1 MFRLARQDLLGM
13 QGPVWG
19 DDEIMHGLLQIAV
32 LTESDQRVHVWDPLL
47 VTGLVQH
54 DQPATWKELV
64 SVLGPVATV
73 ISAVL
78 LGTHWIPLVWRG
90 DMVGGVLHSLSVSP
104 DFESTLEGL
113 SRVIGLVLGGAQGVW
128 KAHSI
133 GFLPAGHC
141 GALCLSF
148 VRHLLWGQHGC

>member
-19 DDEIMHGLLQIAV
+19 DDEIMHGLLQVAV

-78 LGTHWIPLVWRG
+78 LGKEE
-90 DMVGGVLHSLSVSP
+90 GGESL
-104 DFESTLEGL
+104 DSTGLEG
-113 SRVIGLVLGGAQGVW
+113 
-128 KAHSI
+128 
-133 GFLPAGHC
+133 
-141 GALCLSF
+141 
-148 VRHLLWGQHGC
+148 